1 MSAKTDKEIK
11 QITLSIDNK
20 QVPVNTGASVLDAAH
35 VAGIYIPTLCNHPA
49 LPSYGGCRM
58 CLVEIENMR
67 GFPPACTTPA
77 QDKMVIKTNTP
88 QLQELRRNILEM
100 LLTEHPHTCLVCDR
114 KKQCHPYH
122 TCIRKVA
129 VTTGCTMC
137 AQNGI
142 CELQRVVEYVGLKD
156 VSLPYTYRKLDVL
169 RDSPFFDRD
178 YNLCILCGRCV
189 RVCQDIRGAGAITF
203 TYRGPKA
210 LVGTAFDYTLQQS
223 GCQFCGACVDVCPT
237 GALVERSVKWT
248 GMPDSTVRTTCP
260 YCGVG
265 CQISL
270 HIKNGRIMNSV
281 PFISSIPNKG
291 QLCVKGRF
299 GIAEVVHHPERLTSP
314 LIRRK
319 GKFAEA
325 SWDEALDL
333 VAEKL
338 KKYKGSNSALISSA
352 KITNEEQYVAQ
363 KFARVVMGTNNVDNS
378 SRSCHAPSIAGMGES
393 FGISAMTN
401 SIDEIS
407 EAACIFVIGS
417 NTTSG
422 HPVLSLEIKQAVSN
436 GATLIVADPR
446 EIRLC
451 QWADTWLQHVPG
463 SDVALLMGMMRVIT
477 DETLADM
484 SFIEERC
491 EDFHEFKESL
501 KKFNLDFVKKTTGVS
516 KSKIEKA
523 ARFFASK
530 KPATIIYG
538 MGITQQSHG
547 TDNVFALANLAM
559 LTGNIGKPSS
569 GINPLRA
576 QNNNQG
582 ACDMGALPDVYT
594 DYQRV
599 DNHDSQ
605 ERFEAAWGTQLPSTP
620 GLTLPEILT
629 AAHSGKIKALYLVGE
644 NPVMSGAHT
653 AHVTGALKKLDFLV
667 VQDIFLSESAQLA
680 DVVLPAASFA
690 EKDGTFT
697 NTERRVQR
705 VRKAIEP
712 VGNARPDC
720 MILSSIAKRMGVNGF
735 DYSHPSDI
743 MQEIAGLTPSYKG
756 ITYKLLDKVSPQ
768 WPYDNEK
775 KTDTPILY
783 EDSFARGKGRFT
795 PLSYRPPAEL
805 PDKKYPL
812 VLTVGSSLYH
822 HQTGTMTRKVL
833 GLNFLNPESTVE
845 INPTDAKKL
854 KISDGDPAKV
864 ISRRGQVS
872 TRARVTD
879 ACLPGVVYMDFHF
892 AESAANILTNPAV
905 DPLSK
910 TPEYKICAVR
920 VEKGQGG

>member
-1 MSAKTDKEIK
+1 MSTITNKEAKNIQLTINGQQVSAKMG
-11 QITLSIDNK
+11 
-20 QVPVNTGASVLDAAH
+20 VSVLEAAQA
-35 VAGIYIPTLCNHPA
+35 AGIYIPTLCTHPS
-49 LPSYGGCRM
+49 LSSYGGCRM

-67 GFPPACTTPA
+67 GFPPSCTTPV
-77 QDKMVIKTNTP
+77 QDKMIIRTNTP
-88 QLQELRRNILEM
+88 QLQELRHNILEM
-100 LLTEHPHTCLVCDR
+100 LLTEHPHTCLTCER
-114 KKQCHPYH
+114 KQLCQPFH

-129 VTTGCTMC
+129 VTTGCMFC
-137 AQNGI
+137 PQNGI
-142 CELQRVVEYVGLKD
+142 CELQKVVDYVGLKE

-189 RVCQDIRGAGAITF
+189 RVCQDIRGAGAIAF

-210 LVGTAFDYTLQQS
+210 LVGTAFDCTLQES

-237 GALVERSVKWT
+237 GALVERAVKWT
-248 GMPDSTVRTTCP
+248 GIPDSTVRTTCT

-265 CQISL
+265 CQIGLQVKS
-270 HIKNGRIMNSV
+270 NRI
-281 PFISSIPNKG
+281 ISSIPIVDRLPNKG

-299 GIAEVVHHPERLTSP
+299 GITEFVHHSERLTSP
-314 LIRRK
+314 LIKRD
-319 GKFAEA
+319 GKFVEA

-333 VAEKL
+333 VAERL
-338 KKYKGSNSALISSA
+338 NEYKGDAFALLSSA

-378 SRSCHAPSIAGMGES
+378 SRSCHAPSIVGLEKS
-393 FGISAMTN
+393 FGIGAMTN

-422 HPVLSLEIKQAVSN
+422 HPIVSLEIKEAVN
-436 GATLIVADPR
+436 KGASLIVADPK
-446 EIRLC
+446 EIKLC
-451 QWADTWLQHVPG
+451 QWADIWLQHVPG

-491 EDFHEFKESL
+491 ENFPGFKESL
-501 KKFNLDFVKKTTGVS
+501 KEFNLDFVEKATAVS
-516 KSKIEKA
+516 RAKIEKA
-523 ARFFASK
+523 ARIFASK
-530 KPATIIYG
+530 KPATIIYS
-538 MGITQQSHG
+538 MGITQHSHG

-559 LTGNIGKPSS
+559 LTGNIGKASS

-599 DNHDSQ
+599 DNPDIQ
-605 ERFEAAWGTQLPSTP
+605 RKFETAWGTKLSSAP
-620 GLTLPEILT
+620 GLTFTEIMK
-629 AAHSGKIKALYLVGE
+629 AAHSGEIKSLYLIGE
-644 NPVMSGAHT
+644 NPVISQADAGK
-653 AHVTGALKKLDFLV
+653 VTEALKKLKFLV
-667 VQDIFLSESAQLA
+667 VQDIFLTESAKLA
-680 DVVLPAASFA
+680 HVVLPAVSFA

-697 NTERRVQR
+697 NTERRIQR
-705 VRKAIEP
+705 IRKAIEP
-712 VGNARPDC
+712 VGNSRPDC
-720 MILSSIAKRMGVNGF
+720 RILSAIAKRMGANGF

-743 MQEIAGLTPSYKG
+743 MQEITGLTPSYQG
-756 ITYKLLDKVSPQ
+756 ITYNLLDTVSPQ
-768 WPYDNEK
+768 WPYNNE
-775 KTDTPILY
+775 TSGGTPILY
-783 EDSFARGKGRFT
+783 EESFIRGKGRFT
-795 PLSYRPPAEL
+795 PLSYKPPAEL

-812 VLTVGSSLYH
+812 ILTIGTNLYH

-833 GLNFLNPESTVE
+833 GLNFLKPECVVE
-845 INPTDAKKL
+845 INPADAKKL
-854 KISDGDPAKV
+854 KIKDGDHVTV

-872 TRARVTD
+872 TRAKVTN
-879 ACLPGVVYMDFHF
+879 ACLKGLVYMDFHF
-892 AESAANILTNPAV
+892 AESAANVLTNPAV

-910 TPEYKICAVR
+910 ITEYKVCAVR
-920 VEKGQGG
+920 VEKGHGG